1 MSRNPLHLNAES
13 NPSRETQRI
22 TYSNSVKNDNYKPA
36 VNAINEGAVDQKRK
50 NNFQRQTS

>member
-22 TYSNSVKNDNYKPA
+22 TYSKSVRNDNYIDA
-36 VNAINEGAVDQKRK
+36 VNAINEAAD
-50 NNFQRQTS
+50 